1 MPHYAIRNPLLL
13 RRLLWLDTA
22 LGSTNAI
29 AWLLF
34 PAFWAALLGL
44 PGWLIVAI
52 ACVNVVY
59 AGSALIL
66 ALQAQAPA
74 RLVRVLV
81 LANWFWVAVSVGLLF
96 WHFAAATGWGQ
107 YFLVSQVLGVGAL
120 AWAEG
125 RQVVRG

>member
-34 PAFWAALLGL
+34 PSFWAALLGL

-81 LANWFWVAVSVGLLF
+81 LANWFWVVVSVGLLF
-96 WHFAAATGWGQ
+96 WHFAKATVWGQ
-107 YFLVSQVLGVGAL
+107 VFLVMQVLGVGAL
-120 AWAEG
+120 AWLEG
-125 RQVVRG
+125 RQLVRA